1 MCFIHFTNQH
11 TLKTYNVLGFFFL
24 GIKYLEANKT
34 DTTLRFYS
42 AFSIWSLDDGGSGT
56 RVVNRK
62 QISNCIKYVFHDD

>member
-1 MCFIHFTNQH
+1 MFHSFYQSAH
-11 TLKTYNVLGFFFL
+11 TEDLQCARFFFL